1 MKINRRWEGA
11 HHPSSKEE
19 GKAVGEDSAEVMNG
33 VKEGMAEEGTVK
45 NTMKGKVEGIT
56 EGRRNWTGAGK
67 GKEGGTVQG
76 KVNGMRKRMVGGHLQ
91 MHRGTPVQGSLAAR
105 GQLLEEGMLRS

>member
-33 VKEGMAEEGTVK
+33 VKKGMAEAAK
-45 NTMKGKVEGIT
+45 NTMKDKVDGIM
-56 EGRRNWTGAGK
+56 EGRRDWTGAGK

-76 KVNGMRKRMVGGHLQ
+76 KVNGMPERMVGGIFKCI
-91 MHRGTPVQGSLAAR
+91 VAR
-105 GQLLEEGMLRS
+105 QFSQFKGV

>member
-33 VKEGMAEEGTVK
+33 VKKGMAEEGAAK
-45 NTMKGKVEGIT
+45 NTMKDKVEGIMA
-56 EGRRNWTGAGK
+56 GRRDWTGAGK

-76 KVNGMRKRMVGGHLQ
+76 KVNGMPERMVGGIFKCI
-91 MHRGTPVQGSLAAR
+91 VAR
-105 GQLLEEGMLRS
+105 QFSQFKGV